1 MAQPI
6 SLESLQ
12 IIKKDGS
19 KIPYDNNKIQ
29 VAIQK
34 SAKRT
39 NNLVTDEDMADIL
52 EIIEDS
58 IKRSATDN
66 TLTVIRMHELVQSA
80 LRVIRDDVYTE
91 YARYRNYKL
100 ENDRSLSDLKDQTDG
115 LKNTTYR
122 ENGNKNSDL
131 IATKRALLSEMTMKK
146 LVINYELDPALSK
159 AHNDGD
165 IYIHDLG
172 DRWTRTHNCC
182 LFDMANLLRD
192 KPEKGY
198 AYRLNNME
206 YQEPKTALTALS
218 VMGDMILSASSNQYG
233 GFSVVEV
240 DSIIAPYADKS
251 YNTHLAYYSKMLG
264 AGDDNYKLA
273 KRLAKEQT
281 LNELKQGYQSI
292 EYKLNS
298 LSNALG
304 QTPFVTFT
312 FGFDTSFWGREFTKA
327 ILTTRMKTDNVV
339 FPKLVMYCRKEINTD
354 VDSPNYDLFVL
365 ANRCTRHRIYPDY
378 LSFDSG
384 FLAETYERSGKCL
397 GPMGCR
403 SFLSFFKN
411 PITGE
416 EIYTGRANVSVVSVH
431 LVKYAIEANGDWDK
445 FYELL
450 DANTK
455 LAIDAN
461 QWYHGEVSKLKG
473 SSNPLFWVEGGAW
486 MSVGMDDDVA
496 PIVKGFTASIGF
508 VGLNQALRAM
518 GVDTSDH
525 KEAQK
530 RGIDILNRMNEQINR
545 RKEEDGILYSLYA
558 TPAESLCYTFNN
570 IIRKKYGI
578 IPGVSDKDYQT
589 NSFHI
594 DVWDHVSAPEKILY
608 EAPFHQI
615 AQGGHI
621 GYVELPYGV
630 STSSLEAIIKFAMDQ
645 GMYFGANVVS
655 SVCANCNEHG
665 DFIDECPNCKSK
677 DINIITR
684 VCGYLAVLK
693 RNGEYRQNPGK
704 IAETMQRV
712 DHAGFGNNHTSSYAE
727 DTGVDH
733 ITTSKMDQFLN

>member
-1 MAQPI
+1 MSI
-6 SLESLQ
+6 TTLQ
-12 IIKKDGS
+12 IIKKDGTLEPYNNEKIKTAIKKS
-19 KIPYDNNKIQ
+19 ADRTTKPLTDTQIEKTIKLVETEIKNLKKIPVQ
-29 VAIQK
+29 
-34 SAKRT
+34 
-39 NNLVTDEDMADIL
+39 E
-52 EIIEDS
+52 
-58 IKRSATDN
+58 
-66 TLTVIRMHELVQSA
+66 MHEHVQSG
-80 LRVIRDDVYTE
+80 LRSVRKDVYEE
-91 YARYRNYKL
+91 YSRYRNYKK
-100 ENDRSLSDLKDQTDG
+100 ENALILNELKAQADG
-115 LKNTTYR
+115 LKYGSYR
-122 ENGNKNSDL
+122 ENANKNSDL

-146 LVINYELDPALSK
+146 LVMNYELDPALSK

-172 DRWTRTHNCC
+172 DRWSRTHNCC
-182 LFDMANLLRD
+182 LFDMANLLRN

-198 AYRLNNME
+198 AFKLNNME
-206 YQEPKTALTALS
+206 YHEPKSASTALA
-218 VMGDMILSASSNQYG
+218 VMGDLILSASSNQYG
-233 GFSVVEV
+233 GFSVVDV
-240 DSIIAPYADKS
+240 DKIVAPYADKS
-251 YNTHLAYYSKMLG
+251 YNSHLAYFSEKLG
-264 AGDDNYKLA
+264 AGNDKYKLA
-273 KRLAKEQT
+273 KELAKEQT
-281 LNELKQGYQSI
+281 LNELRQGYQSI

-327 ILTTRMKTDNVV
+327 ILNTRLETDNVV
-339 FPKLVMYCRKEINTD
+339 FPKLVMYCRKEINTNP
-354 VDSPNYDLFVL
+354 DSPNYDLFVL
-365 ANRCTRHRIYPDY
+365 ANKCSRHRLYPDY

-403 SFLSFFKN
+403 SFLSFYKN
-411 PITGE
+411 PITNE
-416 EIYTGRANVSVVSVH
+416 EIYTGRGNVSVVSVH
-431 LVKYAIEANGDWDK
+431 LVKYALESKGNWDK

-450 DANTK
+450 DKNTK

-486 MSVGMDDDVA
+486 MSVGMDESVA

-508 VGLNQALRAM
+508 VGMNQALRAM

-525 KEAQK
+525 ESSQK
-530 RGIDILNRMNEQINR
+530 IAISILERMNAQINK
-545 RKEEDGILYSLYA
+545 RKDEDGILYSLYA

-570 IIRKKYGI
+570 IIRDQYGI
-578 IPGVSDKDYQT
+578 ISGVSDKDYQT

-594 DVWDHVSAPEKILY
+594 DVWDHISAPEKISY

-630 STSSLEAIIKFAMDQ
+630 STSSLESIIRYAMDK
-645 GMYFGANVVS
+645 GMYFGINVVS
-655 SVCANCNEHG
+655 AVCCNCNEHG

-712 DHAGFGNNHTSSYAE
+712 DHSGFGNNHTSSYAE
-727 DTGVDH
+727 YTGVNH

>member
-1 MAQPI
+1 MSI
-6 SLESLQ
+6 TTLQ
-12 IIKKDGS
+12 IIKKDGTLEPYNDEKIKTAIKKS
-19 KIPYDNNKIQ
+19 ADRTTKPLTDTQIEKTIKLVETEIKNLKKIPVQ
-29 VAIQK
+29 
-34 SAKRT
+34 
-39 NNLVTDEDMADIL
+39 E
-52 EIIEDS
+52 
-58 IKRSATDN
+58 
-66 TLTVIRMHELVQSA
+66 MHEHVQSG
-80 LRVIRDDVYTE
+80 LRSVRKDVYEE
-91 YARYRNYKL
+91 YSRYRNYKK
-100 ENDRSLSDLKDQTDG
+100 ENALILNELKAQADG
-115 LKNTTYR
+115 LKYGSYR
-122 ENGNKNSDL
+122 ENANKNSDL

-146 LVINYELDPALSK
+146 LVMNYELDSALSK

-172 DRWTRTHNCC
+172 DRWSRTHNCC
-182 LFDMANLLRD
+182 LFDMANLLRN

-198 AYRLNNME
+198 AFKLNNME
-206 YQEPKTALTALS
+206 YHEPKSASTALA
-218 VMGDMILSASSNQYG
+218 VMGDLILSASSNQYG
-233 GFSVVEV
+233 GFSVVDV
-240 DSIIAPYADKS
+240 DKIVAPYADKS
-251 YNTHLAYYSKMLG
+251 YNSHLAYFSEKLG
-264 AGDDNYKLA
+264 AGNDKYKLA
-273 KRLAKEQT
+273 KELAKEQT
-281 LNELKQGYQSI
+281 LNELRQGYQSI

-327 ILTTRMKTDNVV
+327 ILNTRLETDNVV
-339 FPKLVMYCRKEINTD
+339 FPKLVMYCRKEINTNP
-354 VDSPNYDLFVL
+354 DSPNYDLFVL
-365 ANRCTRHRIYPDY
+365 ANKCSRHRLYPDY

-403 SFLSFFKN
+403 SFLSFYKN
-411 PITGE
+411 PITNE
-416 EIYTGRANVSVVSVH
+416 EIYTGRGNVSVVSVH
-431 LVKYAIEANGDWDK
+431 LVKYALESKGNWDK

-450 DANTK
+450 DKNTK
-455 LAIDAN
+455 LAIDTN

-486 MSVGMDDDVA
+486 MSVGMDESVA

-508 VGLNQALRAM
+508 VGMNQALRAM

-525 KEAQK
+525 ESSQK
-530 RGIDILNRMNEQINR
+530 IAISILERMNAQINK
-545 RKEEDGILYSLYA
+545 RKDEDGILYSLYA

-570 IIRKKYGI
+570 IIRDQYGI
-578 IPGVSDKDYQT
+578 ISGVSDKDYQT

-594 DVWDHVSAPEKILY
+594 DVWDHISAPEKISY

-630 STSSLEAIIKFAMDQ
+630 STSSLESIIRYAMDK
-645 GMYFGANVVS
+645 GMYFGINVVS
-655 SVCANCNEHG
+655 AVCCNCNEHG

-712 DHAGFGNNHTSSYAE
+712 DHSGFGNNHTSSYAE
-727 DTGVDH
+727 DTGVNH

>member
-1 MAQPI
+1 MSI
-6 SLESLQ
+6 TTLQ
-12 IIKKDGS
+12 IIKKDGTLEPYNDEKIKTAIKKS
-19 KIPYDNNKIQ
+19 ADRTTKPLTDTQIEKTIKLVETEIKNLKKIPVQ
-29 VAIQK
+29 
-34 SAKRT
+34 
-39 NNLVTDEDMADIL
+39 E
-52 EIIEDS
+52 
-58 IKRSATDN
+58 
-66 TLTVIRMHELVQSA
+66 MHEHVQSG
-80 LRVIRDDVYTE
+80 LRSVRKDVYEE
-91 YARYRNYKL
+91 YSRYRNYKK
-100 ENDRSLSDLKDQTDG
+100 ENALILNELKAQADG
-115 LKNTTYR
+115 LKYGSYR
-122 ENGNKNSDL
+122 ENANKNSDL

-146 LVINYELDPALSK
+146 LVMNYELDPALSK

-172 DRWTRTHNCC
+172 DRWSRTHNCC
-182 LFDMANLLRD
+182 LFDMANLLRN

-198 AYRLNNME
+198 AFKLNNME
-206 YQEPKTALTALS
+206 YHEPKSASTALA
-218 VMGDMILSASSNQYG
+218 VMGDLILSASSNQYG
-233 GFSVVEV
+233 GFSVVDIDKIV
-240 DSIIAPYADKS
+240 APYADKS
-251 YNTHLAYYSKMLG
+251 YNSHLAYFSEKLG
-264 AGDDNYKLA
+264 AGNDKYKLA
-273 KRLAKEQT
+273 KELAKEQT
-281 LNELKQGYQSI
+281 LNELRQGYQSI

-327 ILTTRMKTDNVV
+327 ILNTRLETDNVV
-339 FPKLVMYCRKEINTD
+339 FPKLVMYCRKEINTNP
-354 VDSPNYDLFVL
+354 DSPNYDLFVL
-365 ANRCTRHRIYPDY
+365 ANKCSRHRLYPDY

-403 SFLSFFKN
+403 SFLSFYKN
-411 PITGE
+411 PITNE
-416 EIYTGRANVSVVSVH
+416 EIYTGRGNVSVVSVH
-431 LVKYAIEANGDWDK
+431 LVKYALESKGSWDK

-450 DANTK
+450 DKNTK

-486 MSVGMDDDVA
+486 MSVGMDESVA

-508 VGLNQALRAM
+508 VGMNQALRAM

-525 KEAQK
+525 ESSQK
-530 RGIDILNRMNEQINR
+530 IAISILERMNAQINK
-545 RKEEDGILYSLYA
+545 RKDEDGILYSLYA

-570 IIRKKYGI
+570 IIRDQYGI
-578 IPGVSDKDYQT
+578 ISGVSDKDYQT

-594 DVWDHVSAPEKILY
+594 DVWDHISAPEKISY

-630 STSSLEAIIKFAMDQ
+630 STSSLESIIRYAMDK
-645 GMYFGANVVS
+645 GMYFGINVVS
-655 SVCANCNEHG
+655 AVCCNCNEHG
-665 DFIDECPNCKSK
+665 DFIDDCPNCKSK

-712 DHAGFGNNHTSSYAE
+712 DHSGFGNNHTSSYAE
-727 DTGVDH
+727 NTGVDH

>member
-1 MAQPI
+1 MSI
-6 SLESLQ
+6 TTLQ
-12 IIKKDGS
+12 IIKKDGTLEPYNDEKIKTAIKKS
-19 KIPYDNNKIQ
+19 ADRTTKPLTDTQIEKTIKLVETEIKNLKKIPVQ
-29 VAIQK
+29 
-34 SAKRT
+34 
-39 NNLVTDEDMADIL
+39 E
-52 EIIEDS
+52 
-58 IKRSATDN
+58 
-66 TLTVIRMHELVQSA
+66 MHEHVQSG
-80 LRVIRDDVYTE
+80 LRSVRKDVYEE
-91 YARYRNYKL
+91 YSRYRNYKK
-100 ENDRSLSDLKDQTDG
+100 ENALILNELKAQADG
-115 LKNTTYR
+115 LKYGSYR
-122 ENGNKNSDL
+122 ENANKNSDL

-146 LVINYELDPALSK
+146 LVMNYELDSALSK

-172 DRWTRTHNCC
+172 DRWSRTHNCC
-182 LFDMANLLRD
+182 LFDMANLLRN

-198 AYRLNNME
+198 AFKLNNME
-206 YQEPKTALTALS
+206 YHEPKSASTALA
-218 VMGDMILSASSNQYG
+218 VMGDLILSASSNQYG
-233 GFSVVEV
+233 GFSVVDV
-240 DSIIAPYADKS
+240 DKIVAPYADKS
-251 YNTHLAYYSKMLG
+251 YNSHLAYFSEKLG
-264 AGDDNYKLA
+264 AGNDKYKLA
-273 KRLAKEQT
+273 KELAKEQT
-281 LNELKQGYQSI
+281 LNELRQGYQSI

-327 ILTTRMKTDNVV
+327 ILNTRLETDNVV
-339 FPKLVMYCRKEINTD
+339 FPKLVMYCRKEINTNP
-354 VDSPNYDLFVL
+354 DSPNYDLFVL
-365 ANRCTRHRIYPDY
+365 ANKCSRHRLYPDY

-403 SFLSFFKN
+403 SFLSFYKN
-411 PITGE
+411 PITNE
-416 EIYTGRANVSVVSVH
+416 EIYTGRGNVSVVSVH
-431 LVKYAIEANGDWDK
+431 LVKYALESKGNWDK

-450 DANTK
+450 DKNTK

-486 MSVGMDDDVA
+486 MSVGMDESVA

-508 VGLNQALRAM
+508 VGMNQALRAM

-525 KEAQK
+525 ESSQK
-530 RGIDILNRMNEQINR
+530 IAISILERMNAQINK
-545 RKEEDGILYSLYA
+545 RKDEDGILYSLYA

-570 IIRKKYGI
+570 IIRDQYGI
-578 IPGVSDKDYQT
+578 ISGVSDKDYQT

-594 DVWDHVSAPEKILY
+594 DVWDHISAPEKISY
-608 EAPFHQI
+608 EAPFHQS

-630 STSSLEAIIKFAMDQ
+630 STSSLESIIRYAMDN
-645 GMYFGANVVS
+645 GMYFGINVVS
-655 SVCANCNEHG
+655 AVCCNCNEHG

-712 DHAGFGNNHTSSYAE
+712 DHSGFGNNNTSSYAE

>member
-1 MAQPI
+1 MSI
-6 SLESLQ
+6 TTLQ
-12 IIKKDGS
+12 IIKKDGTLEPYNNEKIKTAIKKS
-19 KIPYDNNKIQ
+19 ADRTTKPLTDTQIEKTIKLVETEIKNLKKIPVQ
-29 VAIQK
+29 
-34 SAKRT
+34 
-39 NNLVTDEDMADIL
+39 E
-52 EIIEDS
+52 
-58 IKRSATDN
+58 
-66 TLTVIRMHELVQSA
+66 MHEHVQSG
-80 LRVIRDDVYTE
+80 LRSVRKDVYEE
-91 YARYRNYKL
+91 YSRYRNYKK
-100 ENDRSLSDLKDQTDG
+100 ENALILNELKAQADG
-115 LKNTTYR
+115 LKYGSYR
-122 ENGNKNSDL
+122 ENANKNSDL

-146 LVINYELDPALSK
+146 LVMNYELDPALSK

-172 DRWTRTHNCC
+172 DRWSRTHNCC
-182 LFDMANLLRD
+182 LFDMANLLRN

-198 AYRLNNME
+198 AFKLNNME
-206 YQEPKTALTALS
+206 YHEPKSASTALA
-218 VMGDMILSASSNQYG
+218 VMGDLILSASSNQYG
-233 GFSVVEV
+233 GFSVVDV
-240 DSIIAPYADKS
+240 DKIVAPYADKS
-251 YNTHLAYYSKMLG
+251 YNSHLAYFSEKLG
-264 AGDDNYKLA
+264 AGNDKYKLA
-273 KRLAKEQT
+273 KELAKEQT
-281 LNELKQGYQSI
+281 LNELRQGYQSI

-327 ILTTRMKTDNVV
+327 ILNTRLETDNVV
-339 FPKLVMYCRKEINTD
+339 FPKLVMYCRKEINTNP
-354 VDSPNYDLFVL
+354 DSPNYDLFVL
-365 ANRCTRHRIYPDY
+365 ANKCSRHRLYPDY

-403 SFLSFFKN
+403 SFLSFYKN
-411 PITGE
+411 PITNE
-416 EIYTGRANVSVVSVH
+416 EIYTGRGNVSVVSVH
-431 LVKYAIEANGDWDK
+431 LVKYALESKGNWDN

-450 DANTK
+450 DKNTK

-486 MSVGMDDDVA
+486 MSVGMDESVA

-508 VGLNQALRAM
+508 VGMNQALRAM

-525 KEAQK
+525 ESSQK
-530 RGIDILNRMNEQINR
+530 IAISILERMNAQINK
-545 RKEEDGILYSLYA
+545 RKDEDGILYSLYA

-570 IIRKKYGI
+570 IVRDQYGI
-578 IPGVSDKDYQT
+578 ISGVSDKDYQT

-594 DVWDHVSAPEKILY
+594 DVWDHISAPEKISY

-630 STSSLEAIIKFAMDQ
+630 STSSLESIIRYAMDK
-645 GMYFGANVVS
+645 GMYFGINVVS
-655 SVCANCNEHG
+655 AVCCNCNEHG
-665 DFIDECPNCKSK
+665 DFIDECPNCKSN

-712 DHAGFGNNHTSSYAE
+712 DHSGFGNNNTSSYAE

>member
-1 MAQPI
+1 MSI
-6 SLESLQ
+6 TTLQ
-12 IIKKDGS
+12 IIKKDGTLEPYNDEKIKTAIKKS
-19 KIPYDNNKIQ
+19 ADRTTKPLTDTQIEKTIKLVETEIKNLKKIPVQ
-29 VAIQK
+29 
-34 SAKRT
+34 
-39 NNLVTDEDMADIL
+39 E
-52 EIIEDS
+52 
-58 IKRSATDN
+58 
-66 TLTVIRMHELVQSA
+66 MHEHVQSG
-80 LRVIRDDVYTE
+80 LRSVRKDVYEE
-91 YARYRNYKL
+91 YSRYRNYKK
-100 ENDRSLSDLKDQTDG
+100 ENALILNELKAQADG
-115 LKNTTYR
+115 LKYGSYR
-122 ENGNKNSDL
+122 ENANKNSDL

-146 LVINYELDPALSK
+146 LVMNYELDPALSK

-172 DRWTRTHNCC
+172 DRWSRTHNCC
-182 LFDMANLLRD
+182 LFDMANLLRN

-198 AYRLNNME
+198 AFKLNNME
-206 YQEPKTALTALS
+206 YHEPKSASTALA
-218 VMGDMILSASSNQYG
+218 VMGDLILSASSNQYG
-233 GFSVVEV
+233 GFSVVDIDKIV
-240 DSIIAPYADKS
+240 APYADKS
-251 YNTHLAYYSKMLG
+251 YNSHLAYFSEKLG
-264 AGDDNYKLA
+264 AGNDKYKLA
-273 KRLAKEQT
+273 KELAKEQT
-281 LNELKQGYQSI
+281 LNELRQGYQSI

-327 ILTTRMKTDNVV
+327 ILNTRLETDNVV
-339 FPKLVMYCRKEINTD
+339 FPKLVMYCRKEINTNP
-354 VDSPNYDLFVL
+354 DSPNYDLFVL
-365 ANRCTRHRIYPDY
+365 ANKCSRHRLYPDY

-403 SFLSFFKN
+403 SFLSFYKN
-411 PITGE
+411 PITNE
-416 EIYTGRANVSVVSVH
+416 EIYTGRGNVSVVSVH
-431 LVKYAIEANGDWDK
+431 LVKYALESKGNWDK

-450 DANTK
+450 DKNTK

-486 MSVGMDDDVA
+486 MSVEMDESVA

-508 VGLNQALRAM
+508 VGMNQALRAM

-525 KEAQK
+525 ESSQK
-530 RGIDILNRMNEQINR
+530 IAISILERMNAQINK
-545 RKEEDGILYSLYA
+545 RKDEDGILYSLYA

-570 IIRKKYGI
+570 IIRDQYGI
-578 IPGVSDKDYQT
+578 ISGVSDKDYQT

-594 DVWDHVSAPEKILY
+594 DVWDHISAPEKISY

-630 STSSLEAIIKFAMDQ
+630 STSSLESIIRYAMDK
-645 GMYFGANVVS
+645 GMYFGINVVS
-655 SVCANCNEHG
+655 AVCCNCNEHG
-665 DFIDECPNCKSK
+665 DFIDDCPNCKSK

-712 DHAGFGNNHTSSYAE
+712 DHSGFGNNHTSSYAE
-727 DTGVDH
+727 NTGVDH

>member
-1 MAQPI
+1 MSI
-6 SLESLQ
+6 TTLQ
-12 IIKKDGS
+12 IIKKDGTLEPYNDEKIKTAIKKS
-19 KIPYDNNKIQ
+19 ADRTTKPLTDTQIEKTIKLVETEIKNLKKIPVQ
-29 VAIQK
+29 
-34 SAKRT
+34 
-39 NNLVTDEDMADIL
+39 E
-52 EIIEDS
+52 
-58 IKRSATDN
+58 
-66 TLTVIRMHELVQSA
+66 MHEHVQSG
-80 LRVIRDDVYTE
+80 LRSVRKDVYEE
-91 YARYRNYKL
+91 YSRYRNYKK
-100 ENDRSLSDLKDQTDG
+100 ENALILNELKAQADG
-115 LKNTTYR
+115 LKYGSYR
-122 ENGNKNSDL
+122 ENANKNSDL

-146 LVINYELDPALSK
+146 LVMNYELDPALSK

-172 DRWTRTHNCC
+172 DRWSRTHNCC
-182 LFDMANLLRD
+182 LFDMANLLRN

-198 AYRLNNME
+198 AFKLNNME
-206 YQEPKTALTALS
+206 YHEPKSASTALA
-218 VMGDMILSASSNQYG
+218 VMGDLILSASSNQYG
-233 GFSVVEV
+233 GFSVVDIDKIV
-240 DSIIAPYADKS
+240 APYADKS
-251 YNTHLAYYSKMLG
+251 YNSHLAYFSEKLG
-264 AGDDNYKLA
+264 AGNDKYKLA
-273 KRLAKEQT
+273 KELAKEQT
-281 LNELKQGYQSI
+281 LNELRQGYQSI

-327 ILTTRMKTDNVV
+327 ILNTRLETDNVV
-339 FPKLVMYCRKEINTD
+339 FPKLVMYCRKEINTNP
-354 VDSPNYDLFVL
+354 DSPNYDLFVL
-365 ANRCTRHRIYPDY
+365 ANKCSRHRLYPDY

-403 SFLSFFKN
+403 SFLSFYKN
-411 PITGE
+411 PITNE
-416 EIYTGRANVSVVSVH
+416 EIYTGRGNVSVVSVH
-431 LVKYAIEANGDWDK
+431 LVKYALESKGNWDK

-450 DANTK
+450 DKNTK

-486 MSVGMDDDVA
+486 MSVEMDESVA

-508 VGLNQALRAM
+508 VGMNQALRAM

-525 KEAQK
+525 ESSQK
-530 RGIDILNRMNEQINR
+530 IAISILERMNAQINK
-545 RKEEDGILYSLYA
+545 RKDEDGILYSLYA

-570 IIRKKYGI
+570 IIRDQYGI
-578 IPGVSDKDYQT
+578 ISGVSDKDYQT

-594 DVWDHVSAPEKILY
+594 DVWDHISAPEKISY

-630 STSSLEAIIKFAMDQ
+630 STSSLESIIRYAMDK
-645 GMYFGANVVS
+645 GMYFGINVVS
-655 SVCANCNEHG
+655 AVCCNCNEHG

-712 DHAGFGNNHTSSYAE
+712 DHSGFGNNHTSSYAE
-727 DTGVDH
+727 DTGVNH

>member
-1 MAQPI
+1 MSI
-6 SLESLQ
+6 TTLQ
-12 IIKKDGS
+12 IIKKDGTLEPYNNEKIKTAIKKS
-19 KIPYDNNKIQ
+19 ADRTTKPLTDTQIEKTIKLVETEIKNLKKIPVQ
-29 VAIQK
+29 
-34 SAKRT
+34 
-39 NNLVTDEDMADIL
+39 E
-52 EIIEDS
+52 
-58 IKRSATDN
+58 
-66 TLTVIRMHELVQSA
+66 MHEHVQSG
-80 LRVIRDDVYTE
+80 LRSVRKDVYEE
-91 YARYRNYKL
+91 YSRYRNYKK
-100 ENDRSLSDLKDQTDG
+100 ENALILNELKAQADG
-115 LKNTTYR
+115 LKYGSYR
-122 ENGNKNSDL
+122 ENANKNSDL

-146 LVINYELDPALSK
+146 LVMNYELDPVLSK

-182 LFDMANLLRD
+182 LFDMANLLRN

-198 AYRLNNME
+198 AFRLNNME
-206 YQEPKTALTALS
+206 YQEPKTALTALT
-218 VMGDMILSASSNQYG
+218 VMGDLILSASSNQYG

-240 DSIIAPYADKS
+240 DSIVAPYADKS
-251 YNTHLAYYSKMLG
+251 YNSHLAYFSEKLG
-264 AGDDNYKLA
+264 AGNDKYKLA
-273 KRLAKEQT
+273 KELAKEQT
-281 LNELKQGYQSI
+281 LNELRQGYQSI

-327 ILTTRMKTDNVV
+327 ILNTRLKTDNVV
-339 FPKLVMYCRKEINTD
+339 FPKLVMYCRKEINTNP
-354 VDSPNYDLFVL
+354 DSPNYDLFVL
-365 ANRCTRHRIYPDY
+365 ANKCSRHRLYPDY

-384 FLAETYERSGKCL
+384 FLAEIYERSGKCL

-403 SFLSFFKN
+403 SFLSFYKN
-411 PITGE
+411 PTTNE
-416 EIYTGRANVSVVSVH
+416 EIYTGRGNVSVISVH
-431 LVKYAIEANGDWDK
+431 LVKYALESKGNWDK

-450 DANTK
+450 DKNTK

-486 MSVGMDDDVA
+486 MSVGMDESVA

-508 VGLNQALRAM
+508 VGMNQALRAM

-525 KEAQK
+525 ESSQK
-530 RGIDILNRMNEQINR
+530 VAISILERMNAQINK
-545 RKEEDGILYSLYA
+545 RKDEDGILYSLYA

-570 IIRKKYGI
+570 IIRDQYGI
-578 IPGVSDKDYQT
+578 IPGVSEKDYQT

-594 DVWDHVSAPEKILY
+594 DVWDHISAPEKISY

-630 STSSLEAIIKFAMDQ
+630 STSSLESIIRYAMDK
-645 GMYFGANVVS
+645 GMYFGINVVS
-655 SVCANCNEHG
+655 AVCCNCNEHG

-693 RNGEYRQNPGK
+693 RNGEFRQNPGK

-712 DHAGFGNNHTSSYAE
+712 DHSGFGNSHTSSYAE
-727 DTGVDH
+727 STGHDH
-733 ITTSKMDQFLN
+733 IDASSMDKFLN

>member
-1 MAQPI
+1 MSI
-6 SLESLQ
+6 TTLQ
-12 IIKKDGS
+12 IIKKDGTLEPYNDEKIKTAIKKS
-19 KIPYDNNKIQ
+19 ADRTTKPLTDTQIEKTIKLVETEIKNLKKIPVQ
-29 VAIQK
+29 
-34 SAKRT
+34 
-39 NNLVTDEDMADIL
+39 E
-52 EIIEDS
+52 
-58 IKRSATDN
+58 
-66 TLTVIRMHELVQSA
+66 MHEHVQSG
-80 LRVIRDDVYTE
+80 LRSVRKDVYEE
-91 YARYRNYKL
+91 YSRYRNYKK
-100 ENDRSLSDLKDQTDG
+100 ENALILNELKAQADG
-115 LKNTTYR
+115 LKYGSYR
-122 ENGNKNSDL
+122 ENANKNSDL

-146 LVINYELDPALSK
+146 LVMNYELDPALSK

-172 DRWTRTHNCC
+172 DRWSRTHNCC
-182 LFDMANLLRD
+182 LFDMANLLRN

-198 AYRLNNME
+198 AFKLNNME
-206 YQEPKTALTALS
+206 YHEPKSASTALA
-218 VMGDMILSASSNQYG
+218 VMGDLILSASSNQYG
-233 GFSVVEV
+233 GFSVVDV
-240 DSIIAPYADKS
+240 DQIVAPYADKS
-251 YNTHLAYYSKMLG
+251 YNSHLAYFSEKLG
-264 AGDDNYKLA
+264 AGNDKYKLA
-273 KRLAKEQT
+273 KELAKEQT
-281 LNELKQGYQSI
+281 LNELRQGYQSI

-327 ILTTRMKTDNVV
+327 ILNTRLETDNVV
-339 FPKLVMYCRKEINTD
+339 FPKLVMYCRKEINTNP
-354 VDSPNYDLFVL
+354 DSPNYDLFVL
-365 ANRCTRHRIYPDY
+365 ANKCSRHRLYPDY

-403 SFLSFFKN
+403 SFLSFYKN
-411 PITGE
+411 PITNE
-416 EIYTGRANVSVVSVH
+416 EIYTGRGNVSVVSVH
-431 LVKYAIEANGDWDK
+431 LVKYALESKGNWDK

-450 DANTK
+450 DKNTK

-486 MSVGMDDDVA
+486 MSVGMDESVA

-508 VGLNQALRAM
+508 VGMNQALRAM

-525 KEAQK
+525 ESSQK
-530 RGIDILNRMNEQINR
+530 IAISILERMNAQINK
-545 RKEEDGILYSLYA
+545 RKDEDGILYSLYA

-570 IIRKKYGI
+570 IIRDQYGI
-578 IPGVSDKDYQT
+578 ISGVSDKDYQT

-594 DVWDHVSAPEKILY
+594 DVWDHISAPEKISY

-630 STSSLEAIIKFAMDQ
+630 STSSLESIIRYAMDK
-645 GMYFGANVVS
+645 GMYFGINVVS
-655 SVCANCNEHG
+655 AVCCNCNEHG

-712 DHAGFGNNHTSSYAE
+712 DHSGFGNNHTSSYAE
-727 DTGVDH
+727 NTGVDH

>member
-1 MAQPI
+1 MSI
-6 SLESLQ
+6 TTLQ
-12 IIKKDGS
+12 IIKKDGTLEPYNDEKIKTAIKKS
-19 KIPYDNNKIQ
+19 ADRTTKPLTDTQIEKTIKLVETEIKNLKKIPVQ
-29 VAIQK
+29 
-34 SAKRT
+34 
-39 NNLVTDEDMADIL
+39 E
-52 EIIEDS
+52 
-58 IKRSATDN
+58 
-66 TLTVIRMHELVQSA
+66 MHEHVQSG
-80 LRVIRDDVYTE
+80 LRSVRKDVYEE
-91 YARYRNYKL
+91 YSRYRNYKK
-100 ENDRSLSDLKDQTDG
+100 ENALILNELKAQADG
-115 LKNTTYR
+115 LKYGSYR
-122 ENGNKNSDL
+122 ENANKNSDL

-146 LVINYELDPALSK
+146 LVMNYELDPALSK

-172 DRWTRTHNCC
+172 DRWSRTHNCC
-182 LFDMANLLRD
+182 LFDMANLLRN

-198 AYRLNNME
+198 AFKLNNME
-206 YQEPKTALTALS
+206 YHEPKSASTALA
-218 VMGDMILSASSNQYG
+218 VMGDLILSASSNQYG
-233 GFSVVEV
+233 GFSVVDIDKIV
-240 DSIIAPYADKS
+240 APYADKS
-251 YNTHLAYYSKMLG
+251 YNSHLAYFSEKLG
-264 AGDDNYKLA
+264 AGNDKYKLA
-273 KRLAKEQT
+273 KELAKEQT
-281 LNELKQGYQSI
+281 LNELRQGYQSI

-327 ILTTRMKTDNVV
+327 ILNTRLETDNVV
-339 FPKLVMYCRKEINTD
+339 FPKLVMYCRKEINTNP
-354 VDSPNYDLFVL
+354 DSPNYDLFVL
-365 ANRCTRHRIYPDY
+365 ANKCSRHRLYPDY

-403 SFLSFFKN
+403 SFLSFYKN
-411 PITGE
+411 PITNE
-416 EIYTGRANVSVVSVH
+416 EIYTGRGNVSVVSVH
-431 LVKYAIEANGDWDK
+431 LVKYALESKGNWDK

-450 DANTK
+450 DKNTK

-486 MSVGMDDDVA
+486 MSVGMDESVA

-508 VGLNQALRAM
+508 VGMNQALRAM

-525 KEAQK
+525 ESSQK
-530 RGIDILNRMNEQINR
+530 IAISILERMNAQINK
-545 RKEEDGILYSLYA
+545 RKDEDGILYSLYA

-570 IIRKKYGI
+570 IIRDQYGI
-578 IPGVSDKDYQT
+578 ISGVSDKDYQT

-594 DVWDHVSAPEKILY
+594 DVWDHVSAPEKISY

-630 STSSLEAIIKFAMDQ
+630 STSSLESIIRYAMDK
-645 GMYFGANVVS
+645 GMYFGINVVS
-655 SVCANCNEHG
+655 AVCCNCNEHG

-712 DHAGFGNNHTSSYAE
+712 DHSGFGNNHTSSYSE
-727 DTGVDH
+727 DTGVNH

>member
-1 MAQPI
+1 MSI
-6 SLESLQ
+6 TTLQ
-12 IIKKDGS
+12 IIKKDGTLEPYNNEKIKTAIKKS
-19 KIPYDNNKIQ
+19 ADRTTKPLTDTQIEKTIKLVETEIKNLKKIPVQ
-29 VAIQK
+29 
-34 SAKRT
+34 
-39 NNLVTDEDMADIL
+39 E
-52 EIIEDS
+52 
-58 IKRSATDN
+58 
-66 TLTVIRMHELVQSA
+66 MHEHVQSG
-80 LRVIRDDVYTE
+80 LRSVRKDVYEE
-91 YARYRNYKL
+91 YSRYRNYKK
-100 ENDRSLSDLKDQTDG
+100 ENALILNELKAQADG
-115 LKNTTYR
+115 LKYGSYR
-122 ENGNKNSDL
+122 ENANKNSDL

-146 LVINYELDPALSK
+146 LVMNYELDPALSK
-159 AHNDGD
+159 AHNNGD

-172 DRWTRTHNCC
+172 DRWSRTHNCC
-182 LFDMANLLRD
+182 LFDMANLLRN

-198 AYRLNNME
+198 AFKLNNME
-206 YQEPKTALTALS
+206 YHEPKSASTALA
-218 VMGDMILSASSNQYG
+218 VMGDLILSASSNQYG
-233 GFSVVEV
+233 GFSVVDV
-240 DSIIAPYADKS
+240 DKIVAPYADKS
-251 YNTHLAYYSKMLG
+251 YNSHLAYFSEKLG
-264 AGDDNYKLA
+264 AGNDKYKLA
-273 KRLAKEQT
+273 KELAKEQT
-281 LNELKQGYQSI
+281 LNELRQGYQSI

-327 ILTTRMKTDNVV
+327 ILNTRLETDNVV
-339 FPKLVMYCRKEINTD
+339 FPKLVMYCRKEINTNP
-354 VDSPNYDLFVL
+354 DSPNYDLFVL
-365 ANRCTRHRIYPDY
+365 ANKCSRHRLYPDY

-403 SFLSFFKN
+403 SFLSFYKN
-411 PITGE
+411 PITNE
-416 EIYTGRANVSVVSVH
+416 EIYTGRGNVSVVSVH
-431 LVKYAIEANGDWDK
+431 LVKYALESKGNWDK

-450 DANTK
+450 DKNTK

-486 MSVGMDDDVA
+486 MSVGMDESVA

-508 VGLNQALRAM
+508 VGMNQALRAM

-525 KEAQK
+525 ESSQK
-530 RGIDILNRMNEQINR
+530 IAISILERMNAQINK
-545 RKEEDGILYSLYA
+545 RKDEDGILYSLYA

-570 IIRKKYGI
+570 IIRDQYGI
-578 IPGVSDKDYQT
+578 ISGVSDKDYQT

-594 DVWDHVSAPEKILY
+594 DVWDHISAPEKISY

-630 STSSLEAIIKFAMDQ
+630 STSSLESIIRYAMDN
-645 GMYFGANVVS
+645 GMYFGINVVS
-655 SVCANCNEHG
+655 AVCCNCNEHG

-712 DHAGFGNNHTSSYAE
+712 DHSGFGNNHTSSYAE
-727 DTGVDH
+727 DTGVNH

>member
-1 MAQPI
+1 MSI
-6 SLESLQ
+6 TTLQ
-12 IIKKDGS
+12 IIKKDGTLEPYNDEKIKTAIKKS
-19 KIPYDNNKIQ
+19 ADRTTKPLTDTQIEKTIKLVETEIKNLKKIPVQ
-29 VAIQK
+29 
-34 SAKRT
+34 
-39 NNLVTDEDMADIL
+39 E
-52 EIIEDS
+52 
-58 IKRSATDN
+58 
-66 TLTVIRMHELVQSA
+66 MHEHVQSG
-80 LRVIRDDVYTE
+80 LRSVRKDVYEE
-91 YARYRNYKL
+91 YSRYRNYKK
-100 ENDRSLSDLKDQTDG
+100 ENALILNELKAQADG
-115 LKNTTYR
+115 LKYGSYR
-122 ENGNKNSDL
+122 ENANKNSDL

-146 LVINYELDPALSK
+146 LVMNYELDPALSK

-172 DRWTRTHNCC
+172 DRWSRTHNCC
-182 LFDMANLLRD
+182 LFDMANLLRN

-198 AYRLNNME
+198 AFKLNNME
-206 YQEPKTALTALS
+206 YHEPKSASTALA
-218 VMGDMILSASSNQYG
+218 VMGDLILSASSNQYG
-233 GFSVVEV
+233 GFSVVDV
-240 DSIIAPYADKS
+240 DKIVAPYADKS
-251 YNTHLAYYSKMLG
+251 YNSHLAYFSEKLG
-264 AGDDNYKLA
+264 AGNDKYKLA
-273 KRLAKEQT
+273 KELAKEQT
-281 LNELKQGYQSI
+281 LNELRQGYQSI

-327 ILTTRMKTDNVV
+327 ILNTRLETDNVV
-339 FPKLVMYCRKEINTD
+339 FPKLVMYCRKEINTNP
-354 VDSPNYDLFVL
+354 DSPNYDLFVL
-365 ANRCTRHRIYPDY
+365 ANKCSRHRLYPDY

-411 PITGE
+411 PMTNE
-416 EIYTGRANVSVVSVH
+416 EIYTGRGNVSVVSVH
-431 LVKYAIEANGDWDK
+431 LVKYALEAKGNWDK

-450 DANTK
+450 DKNTK

-461 QWYHGEVSKLKG
+461 QWYHREVSKLKG

-486 MSVGMDDDVA
+486 MSVGMDESVA

-508 VGLNQALRAM
+508 VGMNQTLRAM

-525 KEAQK
+525 EASQK
-530 RGIDILNRMNEQINR
+530 IAISILERMNAQINK
-545 RKEEDGILYSLYA
+545 RKDEDDILYSLYA

-570 IIRKKYGI
+570 IIRDQYGI

-594 DVWDHVSAPEKILY
+594 DVWDHVSAPEKISY

-630 STSSLEAIIKFAMDQ
+630 STSSLESIIRYAMDK
-645 GMYFGANVVS
+645 GMYFGINVVS
-655 SVCANCNEHG
+655 AVCCDCNEHG

-693 RNGEYRQNPGK
+693 RNGEFRQNPGK

-712 DHAGFGNNHTSSYAE
+712 DHSGFGNNHTSSYAE

>member
-1 MAQPI
+1 MSI
-6 SLESLQ
+6 TTLQ
-12 IIKKDGS
+12 IIKKDGTLEPYNDEKIKTAIKKS
-19 KIPYDNNKIQ
+19 ADRTAKPLTDTQIAKTIKLVEAEIKNLKKIPVQ
-29 VAIQK
+29 
-34 SAKRT
+34 
-39 NNLVTDEDMADIL
+39 E
-52 EIIEDS
+52 
-58 IKRSATDN
+58 
-66 TLTVIRMHELVQSA
+66 MHEYVQSG
-80 LRVIRDDVYTE
+80 LRSVRKDVYEE
-91 YARYRNYKL
+91 YSRYRNYKK
-100 ENDRSLSDLKDQTDG
+100 ENALILNELKAQADG
-115 LKNTTYR
+115 LKYGSYR
-122 ENGNKNSDL
+122 ENANKNSDL
-131 IATKRALLSEMTMKK
+131 IATMQALFAEMAMKK
-146 LVINYELDPALSK
+146 LVLNYELNPILKK
-159 AHNDGD
+159 AHSNGD

-172 DRWTRTHNCC
+172 NRWTRTHNCC
-182 LFDMANLLRD
+182 LFDMANLLRN

-198 AYRLNNME
+198 AFKLNNME
-206 YQEPKTALTALS
+206 YHEPKSAATALS
-218 VMGDMILSASSNQYG
+218 VMGDLILSASSNQYG
-233 GFSVVEV
+233 GFSVVDIDTIV
-240 DSIIAPYADKS
+240 APYADKS
-251 YNTHLAYYSKMLG
+251 YNSHLAYFSEKLG
-264 AGDDNYKLA
+264 AGNDKYKLA
-273 KRLAKEQT
+273 KELAKEQT
-281 LNELKQGYQSI
+281 LNELRQGYQSI

-327 ILTTRMKTDNVV
+327 ILNTRLETDNVV
-339 FPKLVMYCRKEINTD
+339 FPKLVMYCRKEINTNP
-354 VDSPNYDLFVL
+354 DSPNYDLFVL
-365 ANRCTRHRIYPDY
+365 ANKCSRHRLYPDY

-403 SFLSFFKN
+403 SFLSFYKN
-411 PITGE
+411 PTTNE
-416 EIYTGRANVSVVSVH
+416 EIYTGRGNVSVVSVH
-431 LVKYAIEANGDWDK
+431 LVKYALESKGDWDK

-450 DANTK
+450 DKNTK

-486 MSVGMDDDVA
+486 MSVGMDESVA

-508 VGLNQALRAM
+508 VGMNQALRAM

-525 KEAQK
+525 ESSQK
-530 RGIDILNRMNEQINR
+530 IAISILERMNAQINK
-545 RKEEDGILYSLYA
+545 RKDEDGILYSLYA

-570 IIRKKYGI
+570 IIRDQYGI
-578 IPGVSDKDYQT
+578 ISGVSDKDYQT

-594 DVWDHVSAPEKILY
+594 DVWDHISAPEKISY

-630 STSSLEAIIKFAMDQ
+630 STSSLESIIRYAMDK
-645 GMYFGANVVS
+645 GMYFGINVVS
-655 SVCANCNEHG
+655 AVCCNCNEHG

-712 DHAGFGNNHTSSYAE
+712 DHSGFGNNHTSSYAE
-727 DTGVDH
+727 DTGVNH

>member
-1 MAQPI
+1 MSI
-6 SLESLQ
+6 TTLQ
-12 IIKKDGS
+12 IIKKDGTLEPYNDEKIKTAIKKS
-19 KIPYDNNKIQ
+19 ADRTTKPLTDTQIEKTIKLVETEIKNLKKIPVQ
-29 VAIQK
+29 
-34 SAKRT
+34 
-39 NNLVTDEDMADIL
+39 E
-52 EIIEDS
+52 
-58 IKRSATDN
+58 
-66 TLTVIRMHELVQSA
+66 MHEHVQSG
-80 LRVIRDDVYTE
+80 LRSVRKDVYEE
-91 YARYRNYKL
+91 YSRYRNYKK
-100 ENDRSLSDLKDQTDG
+100 ENALILNELKAQADG
-115 LKNTTYR
+115 LKYGSYR
-122 ENGNKNSDL
+122 ENANKNSDL

-146 LVINYELDPALSK
+146 LVMNYELDPALSK

-172 DRWTRTHNCC
+172 DRWSRTHNCC
-182 LFDMANLLRD
+182 LFDMANLLRN

-198 AYRLNNME
+198 AFKLNNME
-206 YQEPKTALTALS
+206 YHEPKSAATALS
-218 VMGDMILSASSNQYG
+218 VMGDLILSASSNQYG
-233 GFSVVEV
+233 GFSVVDIDTIV
-240 DSIIAPYADKS
+240 APYADKS
-251 YNTHLAYYSKMLG
+251 YNSHLAYFSEKLG
-264 AGDDNYKLA
+264 AGNDKYKLA
-273 KRLAKEQT
+273 KELAKEQT
-281 LNELKQGYQSI
+281 LNELRQGYQSI

-327 ILTTRMKTDNVV
+327 ILNTRLETDNVV
-339 FPKLVMYCRKEINTD
+339 FPKLVMYCRKEINTNP
-354 VDSPNYDLFVL
+354 DSPNYDLFVL
-365 ANRCTRHRIYPDY
+365 ANKCSRHRLYPDY

-403 SFLSFFKN
+403 SFLSFYKN
-411 PITGE
+411 PITNE
-416 EIYTGRANVSVVSVH
+416 EIYTGRGNVSVVSVH
-431 LVKYAIEANGDWDK
+431 LVKYALESKGNWDN

-450 DANTK
+450 DKNTK

-486 MSVGMDDDVA
+486 MSVGMDESVA

-508 VGLNQALRAM
+508 VGMNQALRAM

-525 KEAQK
+525 ESSQK
-530 RGIDILNRMNEQINR
+530 IAISILERMNAQINK
-545 RKEEDGILYSLYA
+545 RKDEDGILYSLYA

-570 IIRKKYGI
+570 IVRDQYGI
-578 IPGVSDKDYQT
+578 ISGVSDKDYQT

-594 DVWDHVSAPEKILY
+594 DVWDHISAPEKISY

-630 STSSLEAIIKFAMDQ
+630 STSSLESIIRYAMDK
-645 GMYFGANVVS
+645 GMYFGINVVS
-655 SVCANCNEHG
+655 AVCCNCNEHG
-665 DFIDECPNCKSK
+665 DFIDECPNCKSN

-712 DHAGFGNNHTSSYAE
+712 DHSGFGNNNTSSYAE

>member
-1 MAQPI
+1 MSI
-6 SLESLQ
+6 TTLQ
-12 IIKKDGS
+12 IIKKDGTLEPYNDEKIKTAIKKS
-19 KIPYDNNKIQ
+19 ADRTTKPLTDTQIEKTIKLVETEIKNLKKIPVQ
-29 VAIQK
+29 
-34 SAKRT
+34 
-39 NNLVTDEDMADIL
+39 E
-52 EIIEDS
+52 
-58 IKRSATDN
+58 
-66 TLTVIRMHELVQSA
+66 MHEHVQSG
-80 LRVIRDDVYTE
+80 LRSVRKDVYEE
-91 YARYRNYKL
+91 YSRYRNYKK
-100 ENDRSLSDLKDQTDG
+100 ENTLILNELKTQADG
-115 LKNTTYR
+115 LKYGSYR
-122 ENGNKNSDL
+122 ENANKNSDL

-146 LVINYELDPALSK
+146 LVMNYELDPALSK

-182 LFDMANLLRD
+182 LFDMANLLRN

-198 AYRLNNME
+198 AFKLNNME
-206 YQEPKTALTALS
+206 YHEPKSAATALA
-218 VMGDMILSASSNQYG
+218 VMGDLILSASSNQYG
-233 GFSVVEV
+233 GFSVVDIDKIV
-240 DSIIAPYADKS
+240 APYADKS
-251 YNTHLAYYSKMLG
+251 YNSHLAYFSEKLG
-264 AGDDNYKLA
+264 AGNDKYKLA
-273 KRLAKEQT
+273 KELAKEQT
-281 LNELKQGYQSI
+281 LNELRQGYQSI

-327 ILTTRMKTDNVV
+327 ILNTRLETDNVV
-339 FPKLVMYCRKEINTD
+339 FPKLVMYCRKEINTNP
-354 VDSPNYDLFVL
+354 DSPNYDLFVL
-365 ANRCTRHRIYPDY
+365 ANKCSRHRLYPDY

-403 SFLSFFKN
+403 SFLSFYKN
-411 PITGE
+411 PITNE
-416 EIYTGRANVSVVSVH
+416 EIYTGRGNVSVVSVH
-431 LVKYAIEANGDWDK
+431 LVKYALESKGNWDK

-450 DANTK
+450 DKNTK

-461 QWYHGEVSKLKG
+461 QCYHGEVSKLKG

-486 MSVGMDDDVA
+486 MSVGMDESVA

-508 VGLNQALRAM
+508 VGMNQALRAM

-525 KEAQK
+525 ESSQK
-530 RGIDILNRMNEQINR
+530 IAISILERMNAQINK
-545 RKEEDGILYSLYA
+545 RKDEDGILYSLYA

-570 IIRKKYGI
+570 IIRDQYGI
-578 IPGVSDKDYQT
+578 ISGVSDKDYQT

-594 DVWDHVSAPEKILY
+594 DVWDHVSAPEKISY

-630 STSSLEAIIKFAMDQ
+630 STSSLESIIRYAMDK
-645 GMYFGANVVS
+645 GMYFGINVVS
-655 SVCANCNEHG
+655 AVCCNCNEHG

-712 DHAGFGNNHTSSYAE
+712 DHSGFGNNHTSSYAE
-727 DTGVDH
+727 DTGVNH

>member
-1 MAQPI
+1 MSI
-6 SLESLQ
+6 TTLQ
-12 IIKKDGS
+12 IIKKDGTLEPYNDEKIKTAIKKS
-19 KIPYDNNKIQ
+19 ADRTTKPLTDTQIEKTIKLVETEIKNLKKIPVQ
-29 VAIQK
+29 
-34 SAKRT
+34 
-39 NNLVTDEDMADIL
+39 E
-52 EIIEDS
+52 
-58 IKRSATDN
+58 
-66 TLTVIRMHELVQSA
+66 MHEHVQSG
-80 LRVIRDDVYTE
+80 LRSVRKDVYEE
-91 YARYRNYKL
+91 YSRYRNYKK
-100 ENDRSLSDLKDQTDG
+100 ENALILNELKAQADG
-115 LKNTTYR
+115 LKYGSYR
-122 ENGNKNSDL
+122 ENANKNSDL

-146 LVINYELDPALSK
+146 LVMNYELDPALSK

-172 DRWTRTHNCC
+172 DRWSRTHNCC
-182 LFDMANLLRD
+182 LFDMANLLRN

-198 AYRLNNME
+198 AFKLNNME
-206 YQEPKTALTALS
+206 YHEPKSASTALA
-218 VMGDMILSASSNQYG
+218 VMGDLILSASSNQYG
-233 GFSVVEV
+233 GFSVVDV
-240 DSIIAPYADKS
+240 DKIVAPYADKS
-251 YNTHLAYYSKMLG
+251 YNSHLAYFSEKLG
-264 AGDDNYKLA
+264 AGNDKYKLA
-273 KRLAKEQT
+273 KELAKEQT
-281 LNELKQGYQSI
+281 LNELRQGYQSI

-327 ILTTRMKTDNVV
+327 ILNTRLETDNVV
-339 FPKLVMYCRKEINTD
+339 FPKLVMYCRKEINTNP
-354 VDSPNYDLFVL
+354 DSPNYDLFVL
-365 ANRCTRHRIYPDY
+365 ANKCSRHRLYPDY

-384 FLAETYERSGKCL
+384 FLAETYDRSGKCL

-403 SFLSFFKN
+403 SFLSFYKN
-411 PITGE
+411 PITNE
-416 EIYTGRANVSVVSVH
+416 EIYTGRGNVSVVSVH
-431 LVKYAIEANGDWDK
+431 LVKYALESKGNWDK

-450 DANTK
+450 DKNTK

-486 MSVGMDDDVA
+486 MSVGMDESVA

-508 VGLNQALRAM
+508 VGMNQALRAM

-525 KEAQK
+525 ESSQK
-530 RGIDILNRMNEQINR
+530 IAISILERMNAQINK
-545 RKEEDGILYSLYA
+545 RKDEDGILYSLYA

-570 IIRKKYGI
+570 IIRDQYGI
-578 IPGVSDKDYQT
+578 ISGVSDKDYQT

-594 DVWDHVSAPEKILY
+594 DVWDHISAPEKISY

-630 STSSLEAIIKFAMDQ
+630 STSSLESIIRYAMDK
-645 GMYFGANVVS
+645 GMYFGINVVS
-655 SVCANCNEHG
+655 AVCCNCNEHG

-712 DHAGFGNNHTSSYAE
+712 DHSGFGNNHTSSYAE
-727 DTGVDH
+727 DTGVNH

>member
-1 MAQPI
+1 MSI
-6 SLESLQ
+6 TTLQ
-12 IIKKDGS
+12 IIKKDGTLEPYNNEKIKTAIKKS
-19 KIPYDNNKIQ
+19 ADRTTKPLTDTQIEKTIKLVETEIKNLKKIPVQ
-29 VAIQK
+29 
-34 SAKRT
+34 
-39 NNLVTDEDMADIL
+39 E
-52 EIIEDS
+52 
-58 IKRSATDN
+58 
-66 TLTVIRMHELVQSA
+66 MHEHVQSG
-80 LRVIRDDVYTE
+80 LRSVRKDVYEE
-91 YARYRNYKL
+91 YSRYRNYKK
-100 ENDRSLSDLKDQTDG
+100 ENALILNELKAQADG
-115 LKNTTYR
+115 LKYGSYR
-122 ENGNKNSDL
+122 ENANKNSDL

-146 LVINYELDPALSK
+146 LVMNYELDPALSK

-172 DRWTRTHNCC
+172 DRWSRTHNCC
-182 LFDMANLLRD
+182 LFDMANLLRN

-198 AYRLNNME
+198 AFKLNNME
-206 YQEPKTALTALS
+206 YHEPKSASTALA
-218 VMGDMILSASSNQYG
+218 VMGDLILSASSNQYG
-233 GFSVVEV
+233 GFSVVDV
-240 DSIIAPYADKS
+240 DKIVAPYADKS
-251 YNTHLAYYSKMLG
+251 YNSHLAYFSEKLG
-264 AGDDNYKLA
+264 AGNDKYKLA
-273 KRLAKEQT
+273 KELAKEQT
-281 LNELKQGYQSI
+281 LNELRQGYQSI

-327 ILTTRMKTDNVV
+327 ILNTRLETDNVV
-339 FPKLVMYCRKEINTD
+339 FPKLVMYCRKEINTNP
-354 VDSPNYDLFVL
+354 DSPNYDLFVL
-365 ANRCTRHRIYPDY
+365 ANKCSRHRLYPDY

-403 SFLSFFKN
+403 SFLSFYKN
-411 PITGE
+411 PITNE
-416 EIYTGRANVSVVSVH
+416 EIYTGRGNVSVVSVH
-431 LVKYAIEANGDWDK
+431 LVKYALESKGNWDK

-450 DANTK
+450 DKNTK

-486 MSVGMDDDVA
+486 MSVGMDESVA

-508 VGLNQALRAM
+508 VGMNQALRAM

-525 KEAQK
+525 ESSQK
-530 RGIDILNRMNEQINR
+530 IAISILERMNAQINK
-545 RKEEDGILYSLYA
+545 RKDEDGILYSLYA

-570 IIRKKYGI
+570 IIRDQYGI
-578 IPGVSDKDYQT
+578 ISGVSDKDYQT

-594 DVWDHVSAPEKILY
+594 DVWDHISAPEKISY

-630 STSSLEAIIKFAMDQ
+630 STSSLESIIRYAMDK
-645 GMYFGANVVS
+645 GMYFGINVVS
-655 SVCANCNEHG
+655 AVCCNCNEHG

-712 DHAGFGNNHTSSYAE
+712 DHSGFGNNHTSSYAE
-727 DTGVDH
+727 DTGVNH

>member
-1 MAQPI
+1 MSI
-6 SLESLQ
+6 TTLQ
-12 IIKKDGS
+12 IIKKDGTLEPYNDEKIKTAIKKS
-19 KIPYDNNKIQ
+19 ADRTAKPLTDTQIAKTIKLVEAEIKNLKKIPVQ
-29 VAIQK
+29 
-34 SAKRT
+34 
-39 NNLVTDEDMADIL
+39 E
-52 EIIEDS
+52 
-58 IKRSATDN
+58 
-66 TLTVIRMHELVQSA
+66 MHEYVQSG
-80 LRVIRDDVYTE
+80 LRSVRKDVYEE
-91 YARYRNYKL
+91 YSRYRNYKK
-100 ENDRSLSDLKDQTDG
+100 ENALILNELKAQADG
-115 LKNTTYR
+115 LKYGSYR
-122 ENGNKNSDL
+122 ENANKNSDL
-131 IATKRALLSEMTMKK
+131 IATMQALFAEMAMKK
-146 LVINYELDPALSK
+146 LVLNYELNPILKK
-159 AHNDGD
+159 AHTDGD

-172 DRWTRTHNCC
+172 NRWTRTHNCC
-182 LFDMANLLRD
+182 LFDMANLLRN

-198 AYRLNNME
+198 AFKLNNME
-206 YQEPKTALTALS
+206 YHEPKSAATALS
-218 VMGDMILSASSNQYG
+218 VMGDLILSASSNQYG
-233 GFSVVEV
+233 GFSVVDIDTIV
-240 DSIIAPYADKS
+240 APYADKS
-251 YNTHLAYYSKMLG
+251 YNSHLAYFSEKLG
-264 AGDDNYKLA
+264 AGNDKYKLA
-273 KRLAKEQT
+273 KELAKEQT
-281 LNELKQGYQSI
+281 LNELRQGYQSI

-327 ILTTRMKTDNVV
+327 ILNTRLETDNVV
-339 FPKLVMYCRKEINTD
+339 FPKLVMYCRKEINTNP
-354 VDSPNYDLFVL
+354 DSPNYDLFVL
-365 ANRCTRHRIYPDY
+365 ANKCSRHRLYPDY

-411 PITGE
+411 PMTNE

-431 LVKYAIEANGDWDK
+431 LVKYALEAKGNWDK

-450 DANTK
+450 DKNTK

-461 QWYHGEVSKLKG
+461 QWYHREVSKLKG

-486 MSVGMDDDVA
+486 MSVGMDESVA

-508 VGLNQALRAM
+508 VGMNQTLRAM

-525 KEAQK
+525 EASQK
-530 RGIDILNRMNEQINR
+530 IAISILERMNAQINK
-545 RKEEDGILYSLYA
+545 RKDEDDILYSLYA

-570 IIRKKYGI
+570 IIRDQYGI

-594 DVWDHVSAPEKILY
+594 DVWDHVSAPEKISY

-630 STSSLEAIIKFAMDQ
+630 STSSLESIIRYAMDK
-645 GMYFGANVVS
+645 GMYFGINVVS
-655 SVCANCNEHG
+655 AVCCDCNEHG

-693 RNGEYRQNPGK
+693 RNGEFRQNPGK

-712 DHAGFGNNHTSSYAE
+712 DHSGFGNNHTSSYAE
-727 DTGVDH
+727 STGRDH
-733 ITTSKMDQFLN
+733 IDASSMDQFLN

>member
-1 MAQPI
+1 MSI
-6 SLESLQ
+6 TTLQ
-12 IIKKDGS
+12 IIKKDGTLEPYNNEKIKTAIKKS
-19 KIPYDNNKIQ
+19 ADRTTKPLTDTQIEKTIKLVETEIKNLKKIPVQ
-29 VAIQK
+29 
-34 SAKRT
+34 
-39 NNLVTDEDMADIL
+39 E
-52 EIIEDS
+52 
-58 IKRSATDN
+58 
-66 TLTVIRMHELVQSA
+66 MHEHVQSG
-80 LRVIRDDVYTE
+80 LRSVRKDVYEE
-91 YARYRNYKL
+91 YSRYRNYKK
-100 ENDRSLSDLKDQTDG
+100 ENALILNELKAQADG
-115 LKNTTYR
+115 LKYGSYR
-122 ENGNKNSDL
+122 ENANKNSDL

-146 LVINYELDPALSK
+146 LVMNYELDPALSK

-172 DRWTRTHNCC
+172 DRWSRTHNCC
-182 LFDMANLLRD
+182 LFDMANLLRN

-198 AYRLNNME
+198 AFKLNNME
-206 YQEPKTALTALS
+206 YHEPKSASTALA
-218 VMGDMILSASSNQYG
+218 VMGDLILSASSNQYG
-233 GFSVVEV
+233 GFSVVDV
-240 DSIIAPYADKS
+240 DKIVAPYADKS
-251 YNTHLAYYSKMLG
+251 YNSHLAYFSEKLG
-264 AGDDNYKLA
+264 AGNDKYKLA
-273 KRLAKEQT
+273 KELAKEQT
-281 LNELKQGYQSI
+281 LNELRQGYQSI

-327 ILTTRMKTDNVV
+327 ILNTRLETDNVV
-339 FPKLVMYCRKEINTD
+339 FPKLVMYCRKEINTNP
-354 VDSPNYDLFVL
+354 DSPNYDLFVL
-365 ANRCTRHRIYPDY
+365 ANKCSRHRLYPDY

-403 SFLSFFKN
+403 SFLSFYKN
-411 PITGE
+411 PITNE
-416 EIYTGRANVSVVSVH
+416 EIYTGRGNVSVVSVH
-431 LVKYAIEANGDWDK
+431 LVKYALESKGNWDK

-450 DANTK
+450 DKNTK

-486 MSVGMDDDVA
+486 MSVGMDESVA

-508 VGLNQALRAM
+508 VGMNQALRAM

-525 KEAQK
+525 ESSQK
-530 RGIDILNRMNEQINR
+530 IAISILERMNAQINK
-545 RKEEDGILYSLYA
+545 RKDEDRILYSLYA

-570 IIRKKYGI
+570 IIRDQYGI
-578 IPGVSDKDYQT
+578 ISGVSDKDYQT

-594 DVWDHVSAPEKILY
+594 DVWDHISAPEKISY

-630 STSSLEAIIKFAMDQ
+630 STSSLESIIRYAMDK
-645 GMYFGANVVS
+645 GMYFGINVVS
-655 SVCANCNEHG
+655 AVCCNCNEHG

-712 DHAGFGNNHTSSYAE
+712 DHSGFGNNHTSSYAE
-727 DTGVDH
+727 DTGVNH